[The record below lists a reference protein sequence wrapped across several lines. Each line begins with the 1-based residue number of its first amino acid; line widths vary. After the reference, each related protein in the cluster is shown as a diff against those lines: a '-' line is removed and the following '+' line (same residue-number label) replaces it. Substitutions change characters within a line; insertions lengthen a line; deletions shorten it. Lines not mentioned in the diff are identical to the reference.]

1 MTQDTYVVSTGKDR
15 VWLVKAENWEQAQDL
30 VQAQYESE
38 QRLYDEGKLKEY
50 VTEAE
55 RDGIA
60 LFNP

>member
-15 VWLVKAENWEQAQDL
+15 VWLVKAENWGQAQDL
-30 VQAQYESE
+30 VQAQHESE
-38 QRLYDEGKLKEY
+38 QRLYDEGKLEEY

-55 RDGIA
+55 RNGIA